1 MKSVGRDVAS
11 TRKPPSRDSAVMRRD
26 AGAHVRPPG
35 RVGMEHEDPRL
46 LGLRLRRRRAQQHAA
61 AAMASRVA
69 MRTMSQD
76 TSIWSI
82 IAFS

>member
-1 MKSVGRDVAS
+1 MRSVGRDVAS
-11 TRKPPSRDSAVMRRD
+11 TRKPPSRDSAVSAATPALTSGRPAGSGWNTRTRACWVCAE
-26 AGAHVRPPG
+26 AGAA
-35 RVGMEHEDPRL
+35 
-46 LGLRLRRRRAQQHAA
+46 LRSTPAT
-61 AAMASRVA
+61 MANRVA